1 MLECT
6 SICPESTQEKLELQ
20 CVYLGIIYSII
31 YTCTCIYVL
40 RFTNCPVVLFT
51 QYNGQ
56 NRWFGVSQSRRYFP
70 ERTVSGYWIKQS
82 IVSLYVLVYSSFR
95 GSNTGLLDG
104 SGLGFANVYNLIKD
118 VQKSFRTRE
127 QEKKELE
134 GYKEQE
140 QLVLSINRG
149 NPRLKDL
156 YIRPL
161 LTSRRVLVSHTH
173 NILNHT
179 HFIMLWFYRECW
191 KLIKMVFV
199 IQLSR
204 ETKLIS
210 STRTSNTLFSRQVVW
225 FAEH

>member
-1 MLECT
+1 M
-6 SICPESTQEKLELQ
+6 
-20 CVYLGIIYSII
+20 G
-31 YTCTCIYVL
+31 
-40 RFTNCPVVLFT
+40 
-51 QYNGQ
+51 
-56 NRWFGVSQSRRYFP
+56 
-70 ERTVSGYWIKQS
+70 
-82 IVSLYVLVYSSFR
+82 
-95 GSNTGLLDG
+95 LDG

-161 LTSRRVLVSHTH
+161 LTSRRVLVNHTH

-179 HFIMLWFYRECW
+179 HLIMLLFRRECW
-191 KLIKMVFV
+191 KLIKMAYA

-204 ETKLIS
+204 ETK
-210 STRTSNTLFSRQVVW
+210 
-225 FAEH
+225 